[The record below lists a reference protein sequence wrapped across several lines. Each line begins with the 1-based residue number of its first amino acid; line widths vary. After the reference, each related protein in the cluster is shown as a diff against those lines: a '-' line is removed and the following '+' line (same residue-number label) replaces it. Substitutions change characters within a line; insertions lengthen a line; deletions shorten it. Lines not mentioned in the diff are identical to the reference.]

1 MDLYW
6 LYDIESWQLFL
17 VIGGGTAAF
26 SILGCLFFR
35 DRTDRWLSLQDGDNE
50 TVGQFLAFTGVFF
63 GITLGL
69 IAVTAWENY
78 TSAQDKVGMEGAAL
92 AAFYRD
98 ISHLDEPVR
107 TRLRN
112 ETRRL
117 AKQTVNHDWGL
128 QAQGIVPTGGGLM
141 IANISD
147 ILFNYQSP
155 NPSQAMV
162 QAEAM
167 RQFNVLVERR
177 SLRLQSVT
185 DGLPSTLWFVL
196 VLGAIINILLTW
208 LFVIKNRKLDVIINL
223 LVGLLLGSVLFF
235 IVAMDNPYRGKLSVD
250 VDPIEDVLRSVMR

>member
-1 MDLYW
+1 MNLYW

-26 SILGCLFFR
+26 AVLGCLFFR
-35 DRTDRWLSLQDGDNE
+35 DRTDRWLELREGDNE

-69 IAVTAWENY
+69 IAVTAWENF
-78 TSAQDKVGMEGAAL
+78 TSAQDKVGTEAASL

-98 ISHLDEPVR
+98 ISHLDEPMR

-117 AKQTVNHDWGL
+117 AAQTVNHDWGL
-128 QAQGIVPTGGGLM
+128 QAQGIVPTGGGIM
-141 IANISD
+141 ISNISD
-147 ILFNYQSP
+147 ILFTYQAKDA
-155 NPSQAMV
+155 SQQLL
-162 QAEAM
+162 QAEAL
-167 RQFNVLVERR
+167 RQFNTLIERR
-177 SLRLQSVT
+177 RLRLQSVT

-196 VLGAIINILLTW
+196 VLGAVINILLTW

-235 IVAMDNPYRGKLSVD
+235 IVAMDNPYRGKLSVE